1 MDNKHMRKIILAMT
15 LMCAATLSAEAQEKS
30 RTPYYEDE
38 KIVIWDNEK
47 APHSNGLTGEAYD
60 SKPYRLVNTTK
71 AIMYIYH
78 ADKAKATGQSVVICP
93 GGGYA
98 KLSMDQ
104 EGYMMA
110 QWLAKSGIT
119 GIVLEYRLPNGHKE
133 VPLEDAVE
141 AIRIVRKKAKRWN
154 LDPAKV
160 GIMGDSAGGHLS
172 AWTSNAMPEGEK
184 PAFAIL
190 YYPAINR
197 TDPLYF
203 KTFSTTGHLIGMD
216 FPEAE
221 ADAMSAHHMVTAAT
235 PPTLLLLCDD
245 DTAVPPTSPVA
256 YYEALVRYGVT
267 SSLHIFP
274 EGGHSTRVIF
284 DEACKQLYDWLD
296 WLGLTKK

>member
-1 MDNKHMRKIILAMT
+1 MRKIILAMT
-15 LMCAATLSAEAQEKS
+15 LMCTATLSTEAQEKG

-160 GIMGDSAGGHLS
+160 GIMGFSAGGHLAAS
-172 AWTSNAMPEGEK
+172 VSNIPPVEDRPNFSILFYPVVIANHYTSHVGSFRNLLGK
-184 PAFAIL
+184 GFAQ
-190 YYPAINR
+190 
-197 TDPLYF
+197 
-203 KTFSTTGHLIGMD
+203 
-216 FPEAE
+216 
-221 ADAMSAHHMVTAAT
+221 ADADEFSMEKLASENT
-235 PPTLLLLCDD
+235 PPTILLLSDD
-245 DTAVPPTSPVA
+245 DTTVPA
-256 YYEALVRYGVT
+256 AGAAMYYAALRYHGVRAAMYV
-267 SSLHIFP
+267 FP
-274 EGGHSTRVIF
+274 EGKHGWGN
-284 DEACKQLYDWLD
+284 YDKFSYQKEWQHLLLRWLKE
-296 WLGLTKK
+296 LK